1 MAGTQSANAPM
12 TADPPATIANPTTGG
27 EAPPLQMVAEQKV
40 RELMEQLAAV
50 TQQLLEVKDEVK
62 QLKEQQP
69 LLEKQAARKSTE
81 STHCAD
87 VLAGRQT
94 DESVDGD
101 NSSANTS
108 GQEPN
113 AEDKEKKELNKQLEN
128 LKQELEEVKKV
139 AEEDRKETGMKEMRG
154 FTVKH
159 GIRPEPW
166 DGENEREFP
175 LWLELFTGHMM
186 TCDPT
191 WQQILDG
198 MQEHAR
204 RTPDMFADD
213 KVLDEVIKKANIKT
227 ENGSLLRTE
236 MKHTLFS
243 SLLTYVKGEAR
254 AEVIGLRV
262 GAVFEAYCQL
272 YKKGV
277 KANEV
282 NILRKRVSAMAPQ
295 KATKISEVKEK
306 VRAWKSDLTYLKE
319 MDGQYQMQE
328 ADKAAILFSILP
340 PDLIRDLV
348 KKVPDRRKFHE
359 VEKELESV
367 LQALEELDPRQS
379 KSIGKL
385 QLVVTEGEKEEESQE
400 KPGAC
405 HHEHAGDDGAF
416 YDEWYGQYIA
426 FVKRSAEDN
435 DEENPAKRQKGK
447 GHEVGKG
454 KGKSKGAEDRKC
466 YNCGESGHLA
476 RNFPRQ
482 YVPPKTVWGSWWPG
496 KGYSKGGKGGNGG
509 KG

>member
-1 MAGTQSANAPM
+1 M
-12 TADPPATIANPTTGG
+12 
-27 EAPPLQMVAEQKV
+27 
-40 RELMEQLAAV
+40 
-50 TQQLLEVKDEVK
+50 
-62 QLKEQQP
+62 
-69 LLEKQAARKSTE
+69 
-81 STHCAD
+81 
-87 VLAGRQT
+87 
-94 DESVDGD
+94 
-101 NSSANTS
+101 
-108 GQEPN
+108 
-113 AEDKEKKELNKQLEN
+113 
-128 LKQELEEVKKV
+128 
-139 AEEDRKETGMKEMRG
+139 
-154 FTVKH
+154 
-159 GIRPEPW
+159 
-166 DGENEREFP
+166 
-175 LWLELFTGHMM
+175 
-186 TCDPT
+186 
-191 WQQILDG
+191 
-198 MQEHAR
+198 
-204 RTPDMFADD
+204 
-213 KVLDEVIKKANIKT
+213 KT

-254 AEVIGLRV
+254 AEVIGMRV

-340 PDLIRDLV
+340 PDLMRDLV

-466 YNCGESGHLA
+466 YNCGEPGHLA
-476 RNFPRQ
+476 RNCPRQ

-496 KGYSKGGKGGNGG
+496 KGYGKGGKGGNGG
-509 KG
+509 KGGKGGKGSKGATGGKGPANHIADEGWYWSQPPILAQVYPDPYSWGQGSDLAFVGKGLEVVKGGEVDGDDSEAAAKDDIPIDSKSGSAGQLKQRGKPSKSRTMTMMKSLPRRKTYEHPNQFATLEEDD